1 MHTDDGHGAV
11 HLQPEHQTECEKFE
25 AAKELMDR
33 LKQQLG
39 PMAGTLDLILREI
52 ASKFI
57 AKPEER
63 LMAVVHALLT
73 RSGIFF
79 LSSRCDHCL
88 EHPFLKASFLFE
100 HGSIWFL
107 IINMCMQML
116 QGPCFTELRCSKESC
131 G

>member
-1 MHTDDGHGAV
+1 MHTDDGHAAAQ
-11 HLQPEHQTECEKFE
+11 LQPEHQTECEKFE

-73 RSGIFF
+73 RSETLF
-79 LSSRCDHCL
+79 LSNHHKHCRTIF
-88 EHPFLKASFLFE
+88 PD
-100 HGSIWFL
+100 
-107 IINMCMQML
+107 
-116 QGPCFTELRCSKESC
+116 
-131 G
+131 